1 MDFILSK
8 IISRPKNGQ
17 NATAADSLEH
27 LTADRTPIDPQQI
40 QFFDDLN
47 GVAIV
52 VCVRLIDLF
61 GILVPRVKMTRGI
74 GISSQLALMV
84 VDAPPI
90 ATV

>member
-17 NATAADSLEH
+17 NATGVDSIEH
-27 LTADRTPIDPQQI
+27 LTIDRTAIDPQQI

-52 VCVRLIDLF
+52 VIVFDWLIY
-61 GILVPRVKMTRGI
+61 LVI
-74 GISSQLALMV
+74 
-84 VDAPPI
+84 
-90 ATV
+90 